1 MNNRI
6 VNANFALLYKVDA
19 AIKSYGLCSSIDMS
33 QTILDRSIAPP
44 IQKIKTVRLPE
55 LAHFTL
61 DNGLLVN
68 ILDRG
73 TQEVLKLDVVF
84 HAGRPFEQKPL
95 TSRATI
101 GLLKEGT
108 KQHTSAQIAEIMDFY
123 GASLSNPF
131 SLDTSSLILYSLNKH
146 FETLLPLFT
155 EIIAEPIF
163 PEKEL
168 QNFVQRSQQRL
179 KVDLSKA
186 DVVAYRQITEY
197 IFGAQHP
204 YGYNS
209 NAQSYAKLQQADLYT
224 HFNQNFRCQ
233 DCTIF
238 ISGKLPENIQQL
250 LNQYLGQ
257 LTLNPKKDK
266 PKLPEITNQPSQTK
280 IPLEG
285 VQSAIRVGKRMPN
298 RKHPD
303 YPGLFILNAI
313 LGGYFGSRLMANIRE
328 EKGYTYNIY
337 STLDPMMYD
346 GYFYI
351 GTEVG
356 NEFVGATLKEIYHE
370 LKVLQEERITPEE
383 LDMVKN
389 YLMGTLLM
397 SLDGAFNAMEVWKA
411 LLVEGLDKDYF
422 DNLITII
429 QDITAEE
436 LQTLAQKY
444 FQLDSFWEVIVGA

>member
-1 MNNRI
+1 MN
-6 VNANFALLYKVDA
+6 
-19 AIKSYGLCSSIDMS
+19 

-55 LAHFTL
+55 LEHYAL

-68 ILDRG
+68 VLNQG
-73 TQEVLKLDVVF
+73 TQEVMKLDVVF
-84 HAGRPFEQKPL
+84 HAGRPFERKPL
-95 TSRATI
+95 TNRATI

-108 KQHTSAQIAEIMDFY
+108 KQHTSAQIAETMDFY
-123 GASLSNPF
+123 GASLNTPF
-131 SLDTSSLILYSLNKH
+131 SLDTSNLLLYSLNKH

-155 EIIAEPIF
+155 EIIAEPVF

-197 IFGAQHP
+197 IFGSKHP

-209 NAQSYAKLQQADLYT
+209 SAENYADLRQADLFH
-224 HFNQNFRCQ
+224 HFNKNFLCQ

-238 ISGKLPENIQQL
+238 ISGKLPKNTLAL

-257 LTLNPKKDK
+257 LALNPKKAT
-266 PKLPEITNQPSQTK
+266 PKLPEITNQPSKTK
-280 IPLEG
+280 LQLEG

-356 NEFVGATLKEIYHE
+356 NEFVSATLKEIYHE
-370 LKVLQEERITPEE
+370 LKVLKEELIAPEE

-397 SLDGAFNAMEVWKA
+397 GLDGAFNAMEVWKA
-411 LLVEGLDKDYF
+411 LLVEGLGRDYF
-422 DNLITII
+422 NNLINII
-429 QDITAEE
+429 QEITAEE
-436 LQTLAQKY
+436 LQALAQKY

>member
-1 MNNRI
+1 MNH
-6 VNANFALLYKVDA
+6 
-19 AIKSYGLCSSIDMS
+19 
-33 QTILDRSIAPP
+33 TILDRSIAPP

-55 LAHFTL
+55 LNHYTL

-68 ILDRG
+68 VLDRG
-73 TQEVLKLDVVF
+73 TQEVMKLDVVF

-95 TSRATI
+95 TSRTTI

-108 KQHTSAQIAEIMDFY
+108 KHHTSAQIAEMMDFY
-123 GASLSNPF
+123 GASLNTPF
-131 SLDTSSLILYSLNKH
+131 SLDTSSLLLYSLNKH
-146 FETLLPLFT
+146 FETLLPLYT
-155 EIIAEPIF
+155 EIIAEPVF
-163 PEKEL
+163 PKKEL

-197 IFGAQHP
+197 IFGSNHP

-209 NAQSYAKLQQADLYT
+209 SVEHYTDLKQADLFE
-224 HFNQNFRCQ
+224 HFNKNFRCQ
-233 DCTIF
+233 DCSIF
-238 ISGKLPENIQQL
+238 ISGKLPKNTQEL
-250 LNQYLGQ
+250 LNQHLGQ
-257 LTLNPKKDK
+257 LPLNPKKTK
-266 PKLPEITNQPSQTK
+266 PELPEITNSPSKTK

-303 YPGLFILNAI
+303 YPALFILNAI

-356 NEFVGATLKEIYHE
+356 NEFVKPTLKEIYHE
-370 LKVLQEERITPEE
+370 LKVLQEELITPEE
-383 LDMVKN
+383 LEMVKN

-397 SLDGAFNAMEVWKA
+397 GLDGAFNAMEVWKA
-411 LLVEGLDKDYF
+411 LLVEGLGKDYF
-422 DNLITII
+422 DNLIQVI
-429 QDITAEE
+429 QQITAEE
-436 LQTLAQKY
+436 LRTLAQKY

>member
-1 MNNRI
+1 
-6 VNANFALLYKVDA
+6 
-19 AIKSYGLCSSIDMS
+19 MS
-33 QTILDRSIAPP
+33 QQKLDRSIAPP
-44 IQKIKTVRLPE
+44 IQKIKSVRLPE
-55 LAHFTL
+55 LTHFTL

-68 ILDRG
+68 VLDRG
-73 TQEVLKLDVVF
+73 TQEVMKLDVVF
-84 HAGRPFEQKPL
+84 HAGRPFEQKHL

-108 KQHTSAQIAEIMDFY
+108 KNHTSAQIAETMDFY
-123 GASLSNPF
+123 GASLNTPF
-131 SLDTSSLILYSLNKH
+131 SLDTSSLLLYSLNKH

-155 EIIAEPIF
+155 EIVAEPTF

-209 NAQSYAKLQQADLYT
+209 SVQSYANLEQANLFT
-224 HFNQNFRCQ
+224 HFNQNFCCQ

-238 ISGKLPENIQQL
+238 ISGKLPKNTAPL
-250 LNQYLGQ
+250 LNKYLGQ
-257 LTLNPKKDK
+257 LPLNPKKQP
-266 PKLPEITNQPSQTK
+266 PKLPEIINQPSKTRVS
-280 IPLEG
+280 LEG
-285 VQSAIRVGKRMPN
+285 VQSAIRIGKRMPN

-303 YPGLFILNAI
+303 YPALFVLNAI

-356 NEFVGATLKEIYHE
+356 NEFVKPTLKEIYHE
-370 LKVLQEERITPEE
+370 LKVLQEELIAPEE

-397 SLDGAFNAMEVWKA
+397 GLDGAFNAMEVWKA

-422 DNLITII
+422 NNLIQVI
-429 QDITAEE
+429 QEITAEE
-436 LQTLAQKY
+436 LQALAQKY

>member
-1 MNNRI
+1 MI
-6 VNANFALLYKVDA
+6 
-19 AIKSYGLCSSIDMS
+19 I
-33 QTILDRSIAPP
+33 DRSIPPP
-44 IQKIKTVRLPE
+44 IQKIKDVRLPE
-55 LAHFTL
+55 LTHYTL
-61 DNGLLVN
+61 DNGIEVKSLS
-68 ILDRG
+68 RG
-73 TQEVLKLDVVF
+73 TQEVMKLDVVF
-84 HAGRPFEQKPL
+84 HAGRPFERKAL

-108 KQHTSAQIAEIMDFY
+108 KRHSSAQIAETMDFY
-123 GASLSNPF
+123 GASLNTPF
-131 SLDTSSLILYSLNKH
+131 SLDTSSLLLYSLNKH

-197 IFGAQHP
+197 IFGAHHP

-209 NAQSYAKLQQADLYT
+209 NAESYAALEQPDLFT
-224 HFNQNFRCQ
+224 HFNQNFLCE

-238 ISGKLPENIQQL
+238 VSGKLPPNTAQL

-257 LTLNPKKDK
+257 LTLNPKKAS
-266 PKLPEITNQPSQTK
+266 PKLPEIINQPAK
-280 IPLEG
+280 VKLPLEG
-285 VQSAIRVGKRMPN
+285 VQSAIRVGKRLPT

-303 YPGLFILNAI
+303 YPALFILNAI

-337 STLDPMMYD
+337 STLESMMYD

-356 NEFVGATLKEIYHE
+356 NEFVAATLKEIYHE
-370 LKVLQEERITPEE
+370 LKVLQEELIDEEE

-411 LLVEGLDKDYF
+411 LIVEDLGKDYF
-422 DNLITII
+422 DDLINII
-429 QDITAEE
+429 QRITAEE
-436 LQTLAQKY
+436 LRALAQKY
-444 FQLDSFWEVIVGA
+444 FQLDSFWEVIVGV